1 MHPISVYVIYPYNLP
16 FIVFYNKQGYNN
28 LTNWNIGNTS
38 IEIVKKLYVKI
49 KVLGCIK
56 KSFLDL
62 ITCILIRS
70 YILNHI

>member
-56 KSFLDL
+56 KSFFDL
-62 ITCILIRS
+62 ITCI
-70 YILNHI
+70 